1 MENWSA
7 TAPEGV
13 GESLSVGL
21 GGADERGA
29 QEQLPASGVVE
40 LLVLDDVAAVLEQ
53 ERGDRVHDAGP
64 FLAAQ
69 GQDEGV

>member
-7 TAPEGV
+7 TARKAAVSRCG
-13 GESLSVGL
+13 VGL
-21 GGADERGA
+21 GRADERGA
-29 QEQLPASGVVE
+29 QEQLSASGVVE